1 MRRTTE
7 DCQFVVV
14 CAHAYRWCFGEAQKQ
29 ARSCD
34 DESVVLEV
42 VSRVAGIVDPG
53 HSLSLDRDSCCAGD
67 KPAEVDHIGED
78 VGEAD
83 GAGSIDP
90 ISFGDDAKPVSPKAK
105 PCRRRKH
112 IASQDVELQPVR
124 RSARI
129 ASRASILAT
138 KHR

>member
-1 MRRTTE
+1 MPIGGVSVKRR
-7 DCQFVVV
+7 
-14 CAHAYRWCFGEAQKQ
+14 KK
-29 ARSCD
+29 ARDCD
-34 DESVVLEV
+34 DASVALEV
-42 VSRVAGIVDPG
+42 CSRVAGIVDSG
-53 HSLSLDRDSCCAGD
+53 HPVSLDRDSRFAGD
-67 KPAEVDHIGED
+67 KPAEEVHIGED